1 MLLEYL
7 LTPTHSSLLP
17 HSLTAPQ
24 RRRAARASEAPRG
37 GAAAGTAARRRRAP
51 HASPMPPACHPTPS
65 ACSPMPPTCNH
76 TRPGTAA
83 RRPGH
88 GHLQPRPAAQR
99 SGLEHRRATALLRRS
114 GLGFVRRD
122 GERSHS
128 ASKQA
133 RVGKV
138 RAHLPTHL
146 LTYLGN
152 GARLRSCRR
161 CRALEPF
168 QTLLKAEQRF
178 EHDGCVNAYGCA
190 WKGELVRTIVL
201 TPLYTR
207 HDLGAELSLCRG
219 RDAGP
224 LLVREANFRVV
235 SVS

>member
-1 MLLEYL
+1 MVRTNSPFPRTPICIYTPVVLEPLL
-7 LTPTHSSLLP
+7 SLE
-17 HSLTAPQ
+17 Q
-24 RRRAARASEAPRG
+24 RLERFKCAAAAARASEAPRG
-37 GAAAGTAARRRRAP
+37 GAAAGTAMGRRRTP

-152 GARLRSCRR
+152 GARLRSC
-161 CRALEPF
+161 CR
-168 QTLLKAEQRF
+168 
-178 EHDGCVNAYGCA
+178 
-190 WKGELVRTIVL
+190 
-201 TPLYTR
+201 
-207 HDLGAELSLCRG
+207 
-219 RDAGP
+219 
-224 LLVREANFRVV
+224 
-235 SVS
+235 